1 MYNNS
6 FYLFYTQHPC
16 PPIDNRDI
24 WGCIWLQRM
33 GSILCSFISLSVDYG
48 IRNNPYLQHSLWP
61 CRKEQN
67 QLQRSICRT
76 EQGIKWTNHHEKG
89 EIRTLQEDCG
99 KRVSVAEGVSFS
111 GFCGVLSD
119 GYGVMTSFFRDW
131 SLDDGA
137 AIAES
142 GWVCVCERFQWL
154 WVMMNCPFFGVEWL
168 GSWIGRMGI

>member
-48 IRNNPYLQHSLWP
+48 IRNTSYLQHSLWP

-67 QLQRSICRT
+67 QFQIRITKRPISHPLEWATCLYRPSYWKSHSSRSRRIFRDFVSKCV
-76 EQGIKWTNHHEKG
+76 
-89 EIRTLQEDCG
+89 TLLHWILKARLHRLLD
-99 KRVSVAEGVSFS
+99 KREGVS
-111 GFCGVLSD
+111 
-119 GYGVMTSFFRDW
+119 
-131 SLDDGA
+131 
-137 AIAES
+137 
-142 GWVCVCERFQWL
+142 
-154 WVMMNCPFFGVEWL
+154 P
-168 GSWIGRMGI
+168 RMGFGRVSLCNA

>member
-76 EQGIKWTNHHEKG
+76 EQGIKWTNHHEEG
-89 EIRTLQEDCG
+89 EIRVQQEDCG
-99 KRVSVAEGVSFS
+99 KRVSVAEGVSFPDFMECWVMDMAWWPHSLEIDNWMTALRWLKVDEFVFVS
-111 GFCGVLSD
+111 GFNGCEWWWTVP
-119 GYGVMTSFFRDW
+119 
-131 SLDDGA
+131 SL
-137 AIAES
+137 
-142 GWVCVCERFQWL
+142 GW
-154 WVMMNCPFFGVEWL
+154 NG
-168 GSWIGRMGI
+168 

>member
-24 WGCIWLQRM
+24 WGSIWLQRM

-89 EIRTLQEDCG
+89 EIRVQQEDCG
-99 KRVSVAEGVSFS
+99 KRVSVAEGVSFPDFMECWVMDMAWWPHSLEIDHWMAALRWLKVDKFVFVS
-111 GFCGVLSD
+111 GFNGC
-119 GYGVMTSFFRDW
+119 DW
-131 SLDDGA
+131 WWTVPSL
-137 AIAES
+137 
-142 GWVCVCERFQWL
+142 GW
-154 WVMMNCPFFGVEWL
+154 NG
-168 GSWIGRMGI
+168 